1 MEDPG
6 HEEVSGEVAMIFR
19 FGGLTLNGEEYEWMG
34 LNSFM
39 VMSWIAGWMAGVD
52 CMISPDGADD
62 PEASGAVL
70 CF

>member
-1 MEDPG
+1 MSE
-6 HEEVSGEVAMIFR
+6 
-19 FGGLTLNGEEYEWMG
+19 EEYEWMG

-62 PEASGAVL
+62 PEASGAAL